1 MDSVSQKQIKTNDTN
16 KEKTIFNNLPMICLV
31 EIAGFIDSDK
41 NCLVY
46 RNISRKFNEAIQL
59 KDENANQNN
68 IHIPLSSTH
77 NLKNKELNDFVEKT
91 DKRKLFP

>member
-1 MDSVSQKQIKTNDTN
+1 MNY
-16 KEKTIFNNLPMICLV
+16 
-31 EIAGFIDSDK
+31 EILTFTK
-41 NCLVY
+41 N
-46 RNISRKFNEAIQL
+46 IQL